1 MTQYKVY
8 RIFSDLSSYF
18 MVSKVKMNM
27 CLNLLVCYYNKY
39 VEDKKE
45 YKPYFKIFDETEDD
59 YDIEEMGS
67 YDNRA
72 QAKEALLKFINES
85 TNCINITI
93 KDSTGENK
101 QKNTGGKL
109 TKTSDIKLYNKNKYI
124 ENKNNFKK
132 YYEDNKD
139 KIREYQKQR
148 YQETKQKLKELE
160 ELKKETIN

>member
-27 CLNLLVCYYNKY
+27 CLNLLVSYYNKY
-39 VEDKKE
+39 IEDNKKE
-45 YKPYFKIFDETEDD
+45 DCKPYFKIFDETEDD

-72 QAKEALLKFINES
+72 KAKEALLTFINES
-85 TNCINITI
+85 TNCINTTTNE
-93 KDSTGENK
+93 SAGENRK
-101 QKNTGGKL
+101 KNGKL
-109 TKTSDIKLYNKNKYI
+109 TITSDIKLYNKKKYI
-124 ENKNNFKK
+124 ENKNKFKK
-132 YYEDNKD
+132 YYEEHKD

-160 ELKKETIN
+160 ELKKETLI

>member
-1 MTQYKVY
+1 
-8 RIFSDLSSYF
+8 
-18 MVSKVKMNM
+18 MVSKVKINM
-27 CLNLLVCYYNKY
+27 CLNLLVCYYNKNI
-39 VEDKKE
+39 EDKKE

-72 QAKEALLKFINES
+72 KAKEALLTFIKES
-85 TNCINITI
+85 SNCINTTTKESI
-93 KDSTGENK
+93 GENK
-101 QKNTGGKL
+101 EKNDNTGGKL

-132 YYEDNKD
+132 YYEEHKD

-160 ELKKETIN
+160 ELKTKN